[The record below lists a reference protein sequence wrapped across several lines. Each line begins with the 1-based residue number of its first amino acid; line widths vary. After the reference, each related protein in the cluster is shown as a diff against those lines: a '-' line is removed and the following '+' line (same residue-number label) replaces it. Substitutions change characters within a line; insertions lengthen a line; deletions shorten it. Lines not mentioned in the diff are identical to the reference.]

1 MTLRVTPAEIVAAA
15 EATGAPGLLAI
26 APGWSRVRLGD
37 IARVVNGAPFSSQH
51 FNVNGAGMPL
61 IRIRDVKT
69 SSASTWYDG
78 HWEQAHLVEPGALLV
93 GMDGDFNA
101 ATWHGPTGLL
111 NQRVCRIDVDSE
123 RYDRRFL
130 EYALQGYLD
139 AIWKATSS
147 TTVKHLSSRSI
158 ADIPLPN
165 PPRDEQRRIVDI
177 LEDHL
182 SRLDAA
188 NDYLDATLRRIE
200 LLRRA
205 WLREA
210 LPSAIPTD
218 EAYTISEAITDSR
231 GGWSRSRK
239 HIVDGDLGV
248 PYLKMNNISPSG
260 ALDLDEV
267 VRVEATAQDVTR
279 YGLEIGDILFNSKNS
294 GELVGKTAVADS
306 RVHGWVLNENIMRL
320 RFDGRLDPRFVGLW
334 FLGPAMRSHIM
345 EAASASTNVAA
356 VYMHTLKDF
365 PLWIP
370 SKTIQERLVSE
381 HDELQRGNQEL
392 LGSIIANG
400 RRSRRLRTALLSA
413 AFSGHLTGHASE
425 MERVEELAVS

>member
-1 MTLRVTPAEIVAAA
+1 MTALPDGWRRMALGDVAETALGKMLDRAKDRGLPRVRYLRNVNVQWGRIDTDDVLEMELADDERERFGVEAGDLLVCEGGEIGRAAIWTGSAEYMAYQKALHRVRPHEVLDSRFMLHQFAFLAQTNSFDGL
-15 EATGAPGLLAI
+15 ATGSTIRHLPQQQLRRVPVVVPPLA
-26 APGWSRVRLGD
+26 
-37 IARVVNGAPFSSQH
+37 
-51 FNVNGAGMPL
+51 
-61 IRIRDVKT
+61 
-69 SSASTWYDG
+69 
-78 HWEQAHLVEPGALLV
+78 
-93 GMDGDFNA
+93 
-101 ATWHGPTGLL
+101 
-111 NQRVCRIDVDSE
+111 
-123 RYDRRFL
+123 
-130 EYALQGYLD
+130 
-139 AIWKATSS
+139 
-147 TTVKHLSSRSI
+147 
-158 ADIPLPN
+158 
-165 PPRDEQRRIVDI
+165 EQRRIVDI
-177 LEDHL
+177 LEGHL
-182 SRLDAA
+182 SHLDAA

>member
-1 MTLRVTPAEIVAAA
+1 MISGKMYRFRPDPDA
-15 EATGAPGLLAI
+15 
-26 APGWSRVRLGD
+26 
-37 IARVVNGAPFSSQH
+37 
-51 FNVNGAGMPL
+51 
-61 IRIRDVKT
+61 
-69 SSASTWYDG
+69 
-78 HWEQAHLVEPGALLV
+78 
-93 GMDGDFNA
+93 
-101 ATWHGPTGLL
+101 
-111 NQRVCRIDVDSE
+111 VDS
-123 RYDRRFL
+123 RYLELYLQSPAAQTLIDAMKTGISDSGLNLTKERFL
-130 EYALQGYLD
+130 RLP
-139 AIWKATSS
+139 
-147 TTVKHLSSRSI
+147 VPVV
-158 ADIPLPN
+158 PLP
-165 PPRDEQRRIVDI
+165 EQRRIVDI

-188 NDYLDATLRRIE
+188 NDYLDATSRRIE

-218 EAYTISEAITDSR
+218 EAYTISEAIIDSR

-239 HIVDGDLGV
+239 HIVDGALGV

-260 ALDLDEV
+260 VLDLDEV

-279 YGLEIGDILFNSKNS
+279 YGLEVGDVLFNSKNS
-294 GELVGKTAVADS
+294 GDLVGKTAVADS
-306 RVHGWVLNENIMRL
+306 RVRGWVLNENIMRL

-356 VYMHTLKDF
+356 VYMHALKDF

-370 SKTIQERLVSE
+370 SRTIQERLVSE
-381 HDELQRGNQEL
+381 HEKMQRDNREL
-392 LGSIIANG
+392 LGSVIANG
-400 RRSRRLRTALLSA
+400 RRSRRLRAALLSA

-425 MERVEELAVS
+425 MERVEELAFS